1 MNEQLLREQIVEL
14 TKLLELKD
22 MRIKELE
29 ALRSIPTVFAP
40 FIAPYS
46 IDNTS
51 GVEQTIQV
59 TTTSGGCVCGSKCGS
74 K

>member
-1 MNEQLLREQIVEL
+1 MYEQILREQIVEL

-29 ALRSIPTVFAP
+29 ALRTIPTVYTP
-40 FIAPYS
+40 FRVNHY
-46 IDNTS
+46 IDKTT

-59 TTTSGGCVCGSKCGS
+59 TSNNCDCVKCGS

>member
-1 MNEQLLREQIVEL
+1 MYEQILREQIVEL

-29 ALRSIPTVFAP
+29 ALRTIPTVYNP
-40 FIAPYS
+40 FVNHY
-46 IDNTS
+46 IDKTT
-51 GVEQTIQV
+51 GLEQTIQA
-59 TTTSGGCVCGSKCGS
+59 TSNNCDCVKCGS